1 MGMGEYA
8 VPMSTSSYIDEPP
21 RRTPVVW
28 EGDVCVIGG
37 SCTGVFAGVAAARLG
52 SSVAI
57 VETLGGFGGTA
68 TFSLDCVWHT
78 MLDAEFKFPIAS
90 GLPMEILKRLDKRH
104 ALDDRGPSKHL
115 QYVFHPYEMVIE
127 LDEMVR
133 EANIR
138 PFLHTRFV
146 APVVR
151 EDGTIDAIIIEDQT
165 GRRAIRARFF
175 VDASGDAVLI
185 HRAGMPTF
193 RQQHLQPPT
202 SVALIKGINQI
213 RQDIP
218 DFNYHWF
225 FDRRYPEALPS
236 GFCWG
241 KQLHGRSDI
250 EMVAGTRVH
259 GADCSDADELTN
271 AEIEG
276 RRQVRAMTDI
286 LRRIAKDPTD
296 VALVG
301 LGAKIGVRQ
310 TRQARCLHQ
319 LTEKE
324 VLHGVRFDDAITNG
338 SYRVDVHYADR
349 GGLVFRNQDGT
360 EEIIVPGEPAKIG
373 RWRPETKQNP
383 TFWQI
388 PYRSLVPQGAKN
400 VLVAGRCLDAD
411 EGAFGATRVMVNTT
425 QMGQAAGTAAWLA
438 LHSQCDAASIDTNQ
452 LRRIL
457 AEQGAVIL

>member
-1 MGMGEYA
+1 M
-8 VPMSTSSYIDEPP
+8 TNTSYIDEPP
-21 RRTPVVW
+21 RRTPIVW

-37 SCTGVFAGVAAARLG
+37 SCTGVFAAVAAARLG
-52 SSVAI
+52 ASACV

-78 MLDAEFKFPIAS
+78 MLDAEFNFPIAA
-90 GLPMEILKRLDKRH
+90 GLPMEILRRLDKRH

-127 LDEMVR
+127 LDEMVA
-133 EANIR
+133 EAGVR

-146 APVVR
+146 APVVGD
-151 EDGTIDAIIIEDQT
+151 DGRIEAVIIEDHT
-165 GRRAIRARFF
+165 GRRAIKARFF
-175 VDASGDAVLI
+175 IDASGDAALV
-185 HRAGMPTF
+185 HRAGLPTF

-202 SVALIKGINQI
+202 TCALIKGLGKI
-213 RQDIP
+213 RQETP
-218 DFNYHWF
+218 EFRYHWF
-225 FDRRYPEALPS
+225 FDRRYPEALRP

-241 KQLHGRSDI
+241 KDLIGHGDI

-259 GADCSDADELTN
+259 GADCSDADDLTR

-276 RRQVRAMTDI
+276 RRQVRAMTDL
-286 LRRIAKDPTD
+286 LRRVAKDPKD

-301 LGAKIGVRQ
+301 LPAKIGVRQ

-319 LTEKE
+319 LTETE

-360 EEIIVPGEPAKIG
+360 EEIVVPGEPVKLG
-373 RWRPETKQNP
+373 RWRPETAQNP

-388 PYRSLVPQGAKN
+388 PYRSLVPQGSRN

-411 EGAFGATRVMVNTT
+411 EGAFGAVRVMVNTT

-438 LHSQCDAASIDTNQ
+438 LQSGRDAAEVDTRK
-452 LRRIL
+452 LRTTL
-457 AEQGAVIL
+457 ADQGAVIL